1 MTGEHPDQNGDPH
14 FVEAER
20 LLEGLHF
27 APRASLGPEIIGRA
41 RRGEL
46 PRGGPRRSRSALLRS
61 MLGVAAAATLM
72 LGAGILTW
80 KTIGPEVTIDS
91 CCQDLD
97 GGGSADDGF
106 VLEARGRQ
114 VSRLRLYE
122 DRDGSRTLSSAD
134 LVRFARGPVPA
145 VSGARDART
154 TRICCADLDGEGPAD
169 DGVLVMSEADESV
182 VLAAVYEQHPRGA
195 AAPLR

>member
-1 MTGEHPDQNGDPH
+1 MTGEPTGQDHDARL
-14 FVEAER
+14 VESAR
-20 LLEGLHF
+20 VLAGLQF
-27 APRASLGPEIIGRA
+27 TPRASLGPEIIGRA
-41 RRGEL
+41 RRGES
-46 PRGGPRRSRSALLRS
+46 PRGGRRQSRSAALRS
-61 MLGVAAAATLM
+61 MLGVAAGLM
-72 LGAGILTW
+72 LMVSAGVLTW
-80 KTIGPEVTIDS
+80 KAIGPEVRIDR

-114 VSRLRLYE
+114 ISRLRLYE

-134 LVRFARGPVPA
+134 LVRFARGAVPA
-145 VSGARDART
+145 VSGAREART
-154 TRICCADLDGEGPAD
+154 TRVCCADLDGEGPAD

-182 VLAAVYEQHPRGA
+182 VLAAVYEQHPRGV

>member
-1 MTGEHPDQNGDPH
+1 MTGEHPDRSGDPH
-14 FVEAER
+14 FVETER
-20 LLEGLHF
+20 LLVGLHF
-27 APRASLGPEIIGRA
+27 SPRASLGPEISGRA
-41 RRGEL
+41 RRGES
-46 PRGGPRRSRSALLRS
+46 PRGGHRQSRSAALRS
-61 MLGVAAAATLM
+61 MLGVAAAAMLM
-72 LGAGILTW
+72 VSAGVLTW
-80 KTIGPEVTIDS
+80 KAVGPAVLVDS

-106 VLEARGRQ
+106 VLEARGRR

-122 DRDGSRTLSSAD
+122 DRDGSRSLSSAD
-134 LVRFARGPVPA
+134 LVRFARGSVPA
-145 VSGARDART
+145 LAGDSDART
-154 TRICCADLDGEGPAD
+154 TRICCADLDGEGPPD

>member
-1 MTGEHPDQNGDPH
+1 MTGEPTGQDHDARL
-14 FVEAER
+14 VESAR
-20 LLEGLHF
+20 VLAGLQF
-27 APRASLGPEIIGRA
+27 TPRASLGPEIIGRA
-41 RRGEL
+41 RRGES
-46 PRGGPRRSRSALLRS
+46 PRGGPRQSRTVALRS
-61 MLGVAAAATLM
+61 MLGVAAALALTA
-72 LGAGILTW
+72 GAGVLTW
-80 KTIGPEVTIDS
+80 RMVGPPVRIDS

>member
-1 MTGEHPDQNGDPH
+1 MTGEPTGQDHDARLVAP
-14 FVEAER
+14 ER
-20 LLEGLHF
+20 VLAGLQF
-27 APRASLGPEIIGRA
+27 TPRASLGPEIAGRV
-41 RRGEL
+41 RRGES
-46 PRGGPRRSRSALLRS
+46 PRGGPRQSRSAALRS
-61 MLGVAAAATLM
+61 MLGVAAGLM
-72 LGAGILTW
+72 LMVSAGVLTW
-80 KTIGPEVTIDS
+80 KAIGPEVRIDR

-114 VSRLRLYE
+114 ISRLRLYE

-134 LVRFARGPVPA
+134 LVRFARGAVPA
-145 VSGARDART
+145 VSGAREART
-154 TRICCADLDGEGPAD
+154 TRVCCADLDGEGPAD

-182 VLAAVYEQHPRGA
+182 VLAAVYEQHPRGV